1 MLESNLLWVRASR
14 PPVYRTEGAARPGVA
29 RVNRRRKGASS
40 SHKKV
45 GLRRASSSNTSALP
59 EGWSR
64 HVAAQARN
72 LARAIEMLEQALA
85 MLDQPRMDSSA
96 RAQCVRG
103 AGLITLVAA
112 SELLVVAGWYEAD
125 GAVAGG
131 TVERE

>member
-1 MLESNLLWVRASR
+1 
-14 PPVYRTEGAARPGVA
+14 
-29 RVNRRRKGASS
+29 
-40 SHKKV
+40 
-45 GLRRASSSNTSALP
+45 
-59 EGWSR
+59 
-64 HVAAQARN
+64 
-72 LARAIEMLEQALA
+72 MLEQALA